1 MKNTNISIKN
11 IQEDLENLDTEYRE
25 ALAKAL
31 MDLKYINK
39 SPLEMSM
46 GTEEEKEEL
55 DRVYNKD
62 LRPYQ
67 IEEIIRFISKEMKE
81 DFQFEEYKPIEDKY
95 LKIAEDS
102 KEKKKPKCALIGH
115 DGNIFNLMGI
125 ASRTLKHNGM
135 QEEYEEMVNRITNSH
150 SYYDAI
156 AIIGEYVDISDNEY
170 EDDDEEDYEDYYD
183 EDNEYE

>member
-25 ALAKAL
+25 ALAKAI

-81 DFQFEEYKPIEDKY
+81 DFQFEEYKPIEEKY

-102 KEKKKPKCALIGH
+102 KEKKKPKCALIGQ

-135 QEEYEEMVNRITNSH
+135 REESEEMVNRITNSH

-170 EDDDEEDYEDYYD
+170 EDEDEEDYYD
-183 EDNEYE
+183 DEEFE

>member
-1 MKNTNISIKN
+1 MKNTNTSIKD
-11 IQEDLENLDTEYRE
+11 IQEDLESPDTEYRE

-39 SPLEMSM
+39 SPLKMSM

-55 DRVYNKD
+55 DRIYNKD
-62 LRPYQ
+62 LRSYQ

-95 LKIAEDS
+95 LKIAEAS
-102 KEKKKPKCALIGH
+102 KGKKKPKCALIGQ

-135 QEEYEEMVNRITNSH
+135 QEESEEMVNRITNSH

-170 EDDDEEDYEDYYD
+170 EDEDEEDYYD
-183 EDNEYE
+183 DEEFE

>member
-135 QEEYEEMVNRITNSH
+135 QEESEEMVNRITNSH

-170 EDDDEEDYEDYYD
+170 EDEDEEDYYD
-183 EDNEYE
+183 DEEFE

>member
-95 LKIAEDS
+95 LKIAEAS
-102 KEKKKPKCALIGH
+102 KGKKKPKCALIGQ

-135 QEEYEEMVNRITNSH
+135 QEESEEMVNRITNSH

-170 EDDDEEDYEDYYD
+170 EDEDEEDYYD
-183 EDNEYE
+183 DEEFE

>member
-1 MKNTNISIKN
+1 MKNTNISIKD
-11 IQEDLENLDTEYRE
+11 IQEDLESLDTEYRE

-46 GTEEEKEEL
+46 GTEEEKEKL
-55 DRVYNKD
+55 DRIYNKD

-67 IEEIIRFISKEMKE
+67 IEEIIRFIFKEMKE

-102 KEKKKPKCALIGH
+102 KGKKKPKCALIGQ

-135 QEEYEEMVNRITNSH
+135 QEESEEMVNRITNSH

-170 EDDDEEDYEDYYD
+170 EDEDEEDYYD
-183 EDNEYE
+183 DEEFE

>member
-1 MKNTNISIKN
+1 MKSTNVTIKD
-11 IQEDLENLDTEYRE
+11 IQIDLEELDTEYRE

-39 SPLEMSM
+39 SPVEMRM
-46 GTEEEKEEL
+46 GIEEEKEEL
-55 DRVYNKD
+55 DRVYKKD

-67 IEEIIRFISKEMKE
+67 VEEIIRFISKEMKE
-81 DFQFEEYKPIEDKY
+81 DFQFESYKPIEEKY

-102 KEKKKPKCALIGH
+102 KEKKKAKCALIGQ

-135 QEEYEEMVNRITNSH
+135 REESEEMVNRITNSH

-170 EDDDEEDYEDYYD
+170 EDEDEEDYYD
-183 EDNEYE
+183 DEEFE

>member
-39 SPLEMSM
+39 SPPETSL
-46 GTEEEKEEL
+46 GTEEETEAL

-81 DFQFEEYKPIEDKY
+81 EFLLFSMKR
-95 LKIAEDS
+95 
-102 KEKKKPKCALIGH
+102 
-115 DGNIFNLMGI
+115 F
-125 ASRTLKHNGM
+125 
-135 QEEYEEMVNRITNSH
+135 
-150 SYYDAI
+150 
-156 AIIGEYVDISDNEY
+156 
-170 EDDDEEDYEDYYD
+170 
-183 EDNEYE
+183 

>member
-1 MKNTNISIKN
+1 MKNTNVTINN
-11 IQEDLENLDTEYRE
+11 IREDLDNLDTEYRE

-31 MDLKYINK
+31 MELKYIKK

-46 GTEEEKEEL
+46 GTDEEPKEL
-55 DRVYNKD
+55 DNLYKKD

-67 IEEIIRFISKEMKE
+67 ISEIIKFISKEME
-81 DFQFEEYKPIEDKY
+81 GDFQFEKYKPIEEKY
-95 LKIAEDS
+95 LQVVYEHN
-102 KEKKKPKCALIGH
+102 EEKKPKCALIGQ

-135 QEEYEEMVNRITNSH
+135 REEAEEMVNRITNSH

-170 EDDDEEDYEDYYD
+170 EY
-183 EDNEYE
+183 EDNEFE

>member
-1 MKNTNISIKN
+1 MKNTNISIKD
-11 IQEDLENLDTEYRE
+11 IQEDLESLDTEYRE

-39 SPLEMSM
+39 SPLKMSM

-95 LKIAEDS
+95 LKIVEDS
-102 KEKKKPKCALIGH
+102 KGKKKPKCALIGQ
-115 DGNIFNLMGI
+115 DGNIFHLMGI

-135 QEEYEEMVNRITNSH
+135 QEESEEMVNRITNSH

-170 EDDDEEDYEDYYD
+170 EDEDEEDYYD
-183 EDNEYE
+183 DEEFE

>member
-81 DFQFEEYKPIEDKY
+81 DFQFESYKTIEDK
-95 LKIAEDS
+95 
-102 KEKKKPKCALIGH
+102 
-115 DGNIFNLMGI
+115 
-125 ASRTLKHNGM
+125 
-135 QEEYEEMVNRITNSH
+135 
-150 SYYDAI
+150 
-156 AIIGEYVDISDNEY
+156 
-170 EDDDEEDYEDYYD
+170 
-183 EDNEYE
+183 